1 MGGWHDLRMAGIAVA
16 QTRAAWVALS
26 LAAHI
31 LILGGLLVANPWKQ
45 PPAEPDPLLIVDIVS
60 LAPEEEEAPETPV
73 PAAPP
78 PGPPRRSEQPAVK
91 PAPAPKMAP
100 EPDHGVTMELP
111 DLPEPSGEAPG
122 EDAADGSADG
132 PPAVDPAVGQA
143 IAALICHRMTDD
155 ERMAAGCA
163 EQPRVDPFD
172 RPPAIAMLTPEE
184 QRIQAIRTG
193 QIANTAGYDNFL
205 EWYLERDKPIPDS
218 FLDGVDNSIFLDRK
232 DAATADHDR
241 LMRGGT
247 MDWERDIAK
256 AHGRE

>member
-1 MGGWHDLRMAGIAVA
+1 MGGWHDLRAAGIAVA
-16 QTRAAWVALS
+16 QTRAAQAALS
-26 LAAHI
+26 LTAHI

-60 LAPEEEEAPETPV
+60 LVPEEEEAPETPV

-78 PGPPRRSEQPAVK
+78 PGPPRRSEPALK
-91 PAPAPKMAP
+91 PAPAPKPAP
-100 EPDHGVTMELP
+100 EPDPGVTMELP
-111 DLPEPSGEAPG
+111 DLPEPSGEAPD
-122 EDAADGSADG
+122 EEAADGTGDD

-143 IAALICHRMTDD
+143 IAALICRRMTDD
-155 ERMAAGCA
+155 ERTTAGCA

>member
-1 MGGWHDLRMAGIAVA
+1 MA
-16 QTRAAWVALS
+16 QTRAAQAALS

-45 PPAEPDPLLIVDIVS
+45 PPVEPDPLLIVDIVS
-60 LAPEEEEAPETPV
+60 LVPEEEEPPETPV

-78 PGPPRRSEQPAVK
+78 PGPPRRSEPAVK
-91 PAPAPKMAP
+91 PAPAPKPEPAP
-100 EPDHGVTMELP
+100 EPDPGVTMELP
-111 DLPEPSGEAPG
+111 DLPEPSGEASD
-122 EDAADGSADG
+122 EDAADGTGDG

-143 IAALICHRMTDD
+143 IAALICRRMTDD
-155 ERMAAGCA
+155 ERLAAGCA
-163 EQPRVDPFD
+163 EQPRIDPFD

-184 QRIQAIRTG
+184 QRIQAIRT
-193 QIANTAGYDNFL
+193 QQLSRAAGYDNFL